1 MLSATVRFKKS
12 NWLECH
18 RYHYFLLKIQF
29 TNTSLLGYAIIAG
42 LSRYLKVWQRYFT
55 PLKALNF
62 GIGGDRVEN
71 VLWRTKNLLI
81 PPSLKNVVVLC
92 GTNNLFT
99 DSLLDVADCI
109 VKIGSC
115 LCEKSSSVN
124 IFICGLIPRDESW
137 SVNKVLIEEV
147 NRILKYLCLKHDFY
161 YIEQSNDWTLSNGN
175 LDPSLFFRVSL
186 HLIEEGNVKLA
197 KLIINSITLTN
208 NTFFI

>member
-1 MLSATVRFKKS
+1 M
-12 NWLECH
+12 
-18 RYHYFLLKIQF
+18 
-29 TNTSLLGYAIIAG
+29 
-42 LSRYLKVWQRYFT
+42 
-55 PLKALNF
+55 
-62 GIGGDRVEN
+62 
-71 VLWRTKNLLI
+71 
-81 PPSLKNVVVLC
+81 VVLC

-115 LCEKSSSVN
+115 LSEKSSSVN

-137 SVNKVLIEEV
+137 SVNKVLIEDV
-147 NRILKYLCLKHDFY
+147 NRILKYLCSKHDFY
-161 YIEQSNDWTLSNGN
+161 YIEQSNGWTLSNGD

-208 NTFFI
+208 NRCFSSNTDKRYSYDDTCKNNDSIYFALTLNETDFPLLSPPIHAHKCKHSPYLIICNRNLCETHGSNYVSSTGKPVSTKLHVL